1 LGSGSHVQFA
11 IQKNEVTIE
20 NLTLNQ
26 FNKFIEKKFLTIDN
40 RIVYIT
46 PFKGE
51 VAYWTGILDI
61 SPLDR
66 KLGVNEI
73 KIQLLSILRKN
84 SIYSY
89 QIVYNNSRLYV
100 PFSSE
105 FTLLQFIKLELFI
118 FNTKLQIFNDM

>member
-105 FTLLQFIKLELFI
+105 FTLLQFIKLEVVI
-118 FNTKLQIFNDM
+118 FNTKLQILNAM